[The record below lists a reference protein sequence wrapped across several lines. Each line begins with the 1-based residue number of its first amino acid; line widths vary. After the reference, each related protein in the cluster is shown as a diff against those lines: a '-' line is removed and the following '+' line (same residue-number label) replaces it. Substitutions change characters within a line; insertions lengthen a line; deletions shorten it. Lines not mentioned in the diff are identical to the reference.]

1 MQGVVL
7 MRIGHGYDVHRFG
20 EGEFITLGGVRI
32 PHSFGLIAHSDGDVL
47 LHALADALLGAAALG
62 DIGKHFPDTD
72 PTFKGADSRMLLR
85 HVLDLLQ
92 AKGWQVGNVDATIVA
107 QAPKMATHIQQMRS
121 LIAED
126 LQVSLDQVNVKAT
139 TTEKLGFT
147 GREEGIAVH
156 AVALLVG
163 R

>member
-1 MQGVVL
+1 

-85 HVLDLLQ
+85 HVLGLLQ

-107 QAPKMATHIQQMRS
+107 QAPKMAAHIQQMRS

-126 LQVSLDQVNVKAT
+126 LQVTLDQVNVKAT

-156 AVALLVG
+156 AVALLAA

>member
-1 MQGVVL
+1 MKST

-32 PHSFGLIAHSDGDVL
+32 PHSFGLVAHSDGDVL

-62 DIGKHFPDTD
+62 DIGKHFPDSD
-72 PTFKGADSRMLLR
+72 PTFKGADSRVLLR
-85 HVLDLLQ
+85 HVLGLLQ

-107 QAPKMATHIQQMRS
+107 QAPKMAAHIQRMRS

-126 LQVSLDQVNVKAT
+126 LQVAPDQVNVKAT

-156 AVALLVG
+156 AVALLVA

>member
-1 MQGVVL
+1 
-7 MRIGHGYDVHRFG
+7 MRIGHGYDVHRFCD
-20 EGEFITLGGVRI
+20 GEFVTLGGVQI
-32 PHSFGLIAHSDGDVL
+32 AHKFGLLAHSDGDVL
-47 LHALADALLGAAALG
+47 LHALSDALLGAAALG

-72 PTFKGADSRMLLR
+72 PQFKGADSRVLLR
-85 HVLDLLQ
+85 HVLGLVK

-107 QAPKMATHIQQMRS
+107 QAPKMAPHIDAMRS

-126 LQVSLDQVNVKAT
+126 LEVGLDQVNVKAT

-156 AVALLVG
+156 AVALLVSA
-163 R
+163 